1 MTPETMHDE
10 MRAALAAEALGALD
24 GEERTLLHAHLAACP
39 ACRAELAELRAG
51 AGVLA
56 YASPPAPMDAGRS
69 NRIRARLLA
78 RAAADRG
85 FGGDASGRDDDGV
98 SGPTLAGGPPSRIA
112 DDVTQ
117 VVPIA
122 PEPIAVPVVARD
134 RDRDRG
140 DDVTQVIPIGAAP
153 SRRRGTVLPWLAA
166 AASLLLLLGAGAY
179 ALNLRERVDALSG
192 QVAAAEGERTELER
206 TLQEREAT
214 LAAVAAPSVRVIDM
228 ASAEQAEPGG
238 RMFWD
243 KRTDRWTFFAHNL
256 PAVQDG
262 REYQLWLI
270 TPGGRKLPAPTFR
283 PGAQGQAHVEATYA
297 LPADSLAAVAVTLEP
312 TGGLPVPSGPV
323 VIVGAMAASR

>member
-56 YASPPAPMDAGRS
+56 YASPAAPTDAARS
-69 NRIRARLLA
+69 NRVRARLLA

-85 FGGDASGRDDDGV
+85 LDRDDDV
-98 SGPTLAGGPPSRIA
+98 SDRTLVGGAPSPYG

-117 VVPIA
+117 VVPAA
-122 PEPIAVPVVARD
+122 PAPTAVPRFRD
-134 RDRDRG
+134 R
-140 DDVTQVIPIGAAP
+140 DDVTQVTPITAAP
-153 SRRRGTVLPWLAA
+153 SRRRAPVLPWLAA

-206 TLQEREAT
+206 TLDEREAM
-214 LAAVAAPSVRVIDM
+214 LAAMSAPTVQVIDM

-243 KRTDRWTFFAHNL
+243 RRTDRWTFFAHNM
-256 PAVQDG
+256 PAVQAG

-283 PGAQGQAHVEATYA
+283 PGPRGEAQVQATYA

-312 TGGLPVPSGPV
+312 TGGLPAPSGPI

>member
-56 YASPPAPMDAGRS
+56 YASPPAPMDAARS
-69 NRIRARLLA
+69 NRVRARLLA

-85 FGGDASGRDDDGV
+85 TGLDDGADRTQV
-98 SGPTLAGGPPSRIA
+98 GGTPSRIA

-117 VVPIA
+117 VVPVA
-122 PEPIAVPVVARD
+122 PEPIAVPVPRFRD
-134 RDRDRG
+134 R
-140 DDVTQVIPIGAAP
+140 DDVTQVVPIAAAP

-166 AASLLLLLGAGAY
+166 AASLVLLLGAGVY
-179 ALNLRERVDALSG
+179 AMNLRGRVDALSG
-192 QVAAAEGERTELER
+192 QVAAVEGERAEAER
-206 TLQEREAT
+206 TLDEREAM
-214 LAAVAAPSVRVIDM
+214 LAAMSAPTVRVIDM

-243 KRTDRWTFFAHNL
+243 KRTDRWTFFAHNM
-256 PAVQDG
+256 PAVQAG

-283 PGAQGQAHVEATYA
+283 PGPRGEAQVQATYA

-312 TGGLPVPSGPV
+312 TGGLPAPSGPI

>member
-56 YASPPAPMDAGRS
+56 YASPAAPMDAGRS
-69 NRIRARLLA
+69 SRVRARLLA

-85 FGGDASGRDDDGV
+85 
-98 SGPTLAGGPPSRIA
+98 A
-112 DDVTQ
+112 DDRGSADGDVSDRTL
-117 VVPIA
+117 VPFPPAA
-122 PEPIAVPVVARD
+122 PARE
-134 RDRDRG
+134 R
-140 DDVTQVIPIGAAP
+140 DDVTQVIPVAPEPIAVQVAPGRTRDDVTPITAAP
-153 SRRRGTVLPWLAA
+153 ARRGGTLAPWLAA

-179 ALNLRERVDALSG
+179 ALSLRGRVDALSG
-192 QVAAAEGERTELER
+192 QVAAGEREQAELER
-206 TLQEREAT
+206 TLGEREAT
-214 LAAVAAPSVRVIDM
+214 LAAVSAPAVRVIDM

-243 KRTDRWTFFAHNL
+243 RRTDRWTFFAHNL
-256 PAVQDG
+256 PAVQAG

-283 PGAQGQAHVEATYA
+283 PGARGDAHVEATYA

-312 TGGLPVPSGPV
+312 TGGLPEPSGPV
-323 VIVGAMAASR
+323 VIVGAMASSR

>member
-1 MTPETMHDE
+1 MTPELMHDE

-24 GEERTLLHAHLAACP
+24 GEERTLLHAHLAACE
-39 ACRAELAELRAG
+39 ACRAELAELRAQ

-56 YASPPAPMDAGRS
+56 YASPPAAMEPARS
-69 NRIRARLLA
+69 SRVRARLLA

-85 FGGDASGRDDDGV
+85 DSPTDASDRTLVSAAPARDK
-98 SGPTLAGGPPSRIA
+98 

-117 VVPIA
+117 VVPVA
-122 PEPIAVPVVARD
+122 AVPAASPRD
-134 RDRDRG
+134 RDDE
-140 DDVTQVIPIGAAP
+140 TQVIPITAAA
-153 SRRRGTVLPWLAA
+153 SKRRGTMLPWLAA
-166 AASLLLLLGAGAY
+166 AASLVLLIGAGAY

-192 QVAAAEGERTELER
+192 QVADAQAERTELER
-206 TLQEREAT
+206 ALNEREAT
-214 LAAVAAPSVRVIDM
+214 LAAVSAPAVRVIDL
-228 ASAEQAEPGG
+228 ASADQAEPGG

-262 REYQLWLI
+262 REYQLWFI

-283 PGAQGQAHVEATYA
+283 PGARGEAQVQATYA

-312 TGGLPVPSGPV
+312 TGGLPEPSGPV
-323 VIVGAMAASR
+323 VIVGAMSSR

>member
-56 YASPPAPMDAGRS
+56 YASPPAPMEAGRS
-69 NRIRARLLA
+69 NRVRARLLA

-85 FGGDASGRDDDGV
+85 MDRDDDA
-98 SGPTLAGGPPSRIA
+98 SDRTLVGGALPIRG

-117 VVPIA
+117 VVPVA
-122 PEPIAVPVVARD
+122 PEPIAVPVPRFRD
-134 RDRDRG
+134 RDDE
-140 DDVTQVIPIGAAP
+140 TQVIPLTAAP

-192 QVAAAEGERTELER
+192 QVAAAQGERTELER
-206 TLQEREAT
+206 TLDEREAM
-214 LAAVAAPSVRVIDM
+214 LAAMSAPTVQVIDM

-243 KRTDRWTFFAHNL
+243 RRTDRWTFFAHNM

-283 PGAQGQAHVEATYA
+283 PGPRGEAQVQATYA

>member
-56 YASPPAPMDAGRS
+56 FASPPAPMEAARS
-69 NRIRARLLA
+69 NRVRARLLA

-85 FGGDASGRDDDGV
+85 AGRAGDASDRTLVGV
-98 SGPTLAGGPPSRIA
+98 APPRLGD

-117 VVPIA
+117 VVPVA
-122 PEPIAVPVVARD
+122 PEPIAVPVSRVSERD
-134 RDRDRG
+134 R
-140 DDVTQVIPIGAAP
+140 DDVTQVIPLGAAP
-153 SRRRGTVLPWLAA
+153 SRRRGAVLPWLAA

-192 QVAAAEGERTELER
+192 QVAAAEGERAELER
-206 TLQEREAT
+206 TLGEREAT

-243 KRTDRWTFFAHNL
+243 KRTDRWTFFAHNM
-256 PAVQDG
+256 PAVQAG

-283 PGAQGQAHVEATYA
+283 PGARGDAHVEATFA

-312 TGGLPVPSGPV
+312 TGGLPEPSGPV

>member
-1 MTPETMHDE
+1 MTPEPMHDE
-10 MRAALAAEALGALD
+10 LRAALAAEALGALD

-56 YASPPAPMDAGRS
+56 WASPPAPMDAPRSGRV
-69 NRIRARLLA
+69 RARLLA

-85 FGGDASGRDDDGV
+85 STGGASGDDDV
-98 SGPTLAGGPPSRIA
+98 SDRTLVAPAPAGDR

-117 VVPIA
+117 VVPVA
-122 PEPIAVPVVARD
+122 PEPTAAPVASPRERD
-134 RDRDRG
+134 DE
-140 DDVTQVIPIGAAP
+140 VTRVMPITAAP
-153 SRRRGTVLPWLAA
+153 SRRRSSLLPWMAA
-166 AASLLLLLGAGAY
+166 AASLLLLMGAAAY
-179 ALNLRERVDALSG
+179 AMNLRGRVDALRG
-192 QVAAAEGERTELER
+192 EVAAAEGERTELER
-206 TLQEREAT
+206 ALSEREAT
-214 LAAVAAPSVRVIDM
+214 LAAVSAPAVRVIDM
-228 ASAEQAEPGG
+228 VSAEQAEPGG

-256 PAVQDG
+256 PAVRAG

-283 PGAQGQAHVEATYA
+283 PGRRGEAHVEATYA

-312 TGGLPVPSGPV
+312 SGGLPAPSGPV
-323 VIVGAMAASR
+323 VIAGAMASR

>member
-1 MTPETMHDE
+1 MTPDTMHDE

-24 GEERTLLHAHLAACP
+24 GEERTLLHAHLAACR

-56 YASPPAPMDAGRS
+56 YASPPAPMDAARS
-69 NRIRARLLA
+69 NRVRARLLA

-85 FGGDASGRDDDGV
+85 AGDFGDDDAFDDGSDRTQV
-98 SGPTLAGGPPSRIA
+98 GGGPPSRMA

-117 VVPIA
+117 VVPLA
-122 PEPIAVPVVARD
+122 PEPMAVPVPRFRD
-134 RDRDRG
+134 RDDE
-140 DDVTQVIPIGAAP
+140 TQVIPLTAAP

-179 ALNLRERVDALSG
+179 ALNLRGRVDALSG
-192 QVAAAEGERTELER
+192 QVAAAQGERAGLER
-206 TLQEREAT
+206 TLDEREAM
-214 LAAVAAPSVRVIDM
+214 LAAMSAPTVQVIDM

-243 KRTDRWTFFAHNL
+243 RRTDRWTFFAHNM

-283 PGAQGQAHVEATYA
+283 PGPRGEAQVQATYA

-312 TGGLPVPSGPV
+312 TGGLPAPSGPI

>member
-24 GEERTLLHAHLAACP
+24 GEERTLLHAHLAACA

-56 YASPPAPMDAGRS
+56 YASPAAPMDAARSGRV
-69 NRIRARLLA
+69 RARLLA

-85 FGGDASGRDDDGV
+85 SSGAGASARRPISV
-98 SGPTLAGGPPSRIA
+98 PPSA
-112 DDVTQ
+112 S
-117 VVPIA
+117 
-122 PEPIAVPVVARD
+122 ARE
-134 RDRDRG
+134 G
-140 DDVTQVIPIGAAP
+140 DDVTQVIPVAPEPLAVPVSPRAGDEAARVTSITAAP
-153 SRRRGTVLPWLAA
+153 SRRRGTLVPWLAA
-166 AASLLLLLGAGAY
+166 AASLVLLLGAGAY
-179 ALNLRERVDALSG
+179 ALSLRGRVDALAG
-192 QVAAAEGERTELER
+192 QVAAADRGRTELER
-206 TLQEREAT
+206 ALDEREAT
-214 LAAVAAPSVRVIDM
+214 LAAVSAPAVRVIDM
-228 ASAEQAEPGG
+228 ASAEKAEPGG

-243 KRTDRWTFFAHNL
+243 RRTDRWTFFAHNM
-256 PAVQDG
+256 PAVQAG

-283 PGAQGQAHVEATYA
+283 PGARGEAHVEATYA

-312 TGGLPVPSGPV
+312 TGGLPEPSGPV

>member
-69 NRIRARLLA
+69 NRVRARLLA
-78 RAAADRG
+78 RAGADRG
-85 FGGDASGRDDDGV
+85 ADVFGDDASDDGSDRTQV
-98 SGPTLAGGPPSRIA
+98 GGGHPSRIA

-117 VVPIA
+117 VVPVA
-122 PEPIAVPVVARD
+122 HEPMAVPRFRD
-134 RDRDRG
+134 RDG
-140 DDVTQVIPIGAAP
+140 ETQVIPIGAAP

-179 ALNLRERVDALSG
+179 ALNLRGRVDALSG
-192 QVAAAEGERTELER
+192 QVAAAQGERAGLER
-206 TLQEREAT
+206 TLDEREAM
-214 LAAVAAPSVRVIDM
+214 LAAMSAPTVQVIDM

-243 KRTDRWTFFAHNL
+243 RRTDRWTFFAHNM

-283 PGAQGQAHVEATYA
+283 PGPRGEAQVQATYA

-312 TGGLPVPSGPV
+312 TGGLPAPSGPV